1 MSPEL
6 EFVRRETER
15 ATRGVSPDAWLRAPD
30 GKWNSLQI
38 LEHLV
43 LSYTATTKGLR
54 RTMEAG
60 QPQPGRPDLRQHLKR
75 IYVLGLGRFPSGI
88 EAPQHTVP
96 REGLGDDP
104 LRRFNDALVAMD
116 ATLADAEK
124 RFGARTRLL
133 NHPVLGP
140 LTARDWR
147 RFHQVHGRHHL
158 KQVVARIHG
167 RTEVRP
173 LDQR

>member
-6 EFVRRETER
+6 ECIRRETDR
-15 ATRGVSPDAWLRAPD
+15 ATRNASPDDWLRAPA

-38 LEHLV
+38 LEHLL
-43 LSYTATTKGLR
+43 LSYTATTKGLLR
-54 RTMEAG
+54 AMEAG
-60 QPQPGRPDLRQHLKR
+60 QPQPGTPDLNQRLKCF
-75 IYVLGLGRFPSGI
+75 YVLRLGRFPSGI

-96 REGLGDDP
+96 VRGLGDDP

-124 RFGARTRLL
+124 RFGSRTRLL

-140 LTARDWR
+140 LTAQAWR

-158 KQVVARIHG
+158 KQVVARINA
-167 RTEVRP
+167 RA
-173 LDQR
+173 

>member
-6 EFVRRETER
+6 EFVRSETER
-15 ATRGVSPDAWLRAPD
+15 ATHGKSPDDWVRGPN

-43 LSYTATTKGLR
+43 LSYTATTKGLLR
-54 RTMEAG
+54 ATEAG
-60 QPQPGRPDLRQHLKR
+60 QPQLETPDLRQRLR
-75 IYVLGLGRFPSGI
+75 RLYVLGLGRFPSGI
-88 EAPQHTVP
+88 ESPKHTVP
-96 REGLGDDP
+96 RDGLGNDP

-124 RFGARTRLL
+124 RFGAGTRLL

-140 LTARDWR
+140 LTAQQWR

-158 KQVVARIHG
+158 KQVVARLN
-167 RTEVRP
+167 ECS
-173 LDQR
+173 